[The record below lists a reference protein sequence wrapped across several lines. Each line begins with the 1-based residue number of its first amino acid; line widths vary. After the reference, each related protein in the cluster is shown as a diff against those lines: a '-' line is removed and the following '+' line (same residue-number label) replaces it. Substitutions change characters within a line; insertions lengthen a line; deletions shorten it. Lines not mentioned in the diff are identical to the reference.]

1 MIEEITYPHF
11 GPIAGLYPNPGILL
25 GHDIYWTLKED
36 GSNIGCYLDADDNL
50 QIRSRNQKVA
60 SPLFFKIFES
70 TGYIAGITEA
80 LLHARDY
87 GNEYMIFGELM
98 TKGKSP
104 TRIEYHTEN
113 KYTIFDIFSMKINEP
128 EVGGFLPYSRVHQ
141 EAHHMNVPVVELMRL
156 SNVNNL
162 ESLYSIR
169 DELLAECEER
179 KKEGVVG
186 KVYKK
191 IGVDD
196 YCFVKEKLDSVKF
209 DKVKTDDEP
218 YKVVLPDLPSS
229 EIYGA
234 IEKAR
239 ADLGDEF
246 RMIQKAM
253 PLIAKYVGEECRK
266 HHCGNVKNLIG
277 YYKQRLE
284 DLR

>member
-60 SPLFFKIFES
+60 SPLFFKIIES
-70 TGYIAGITEA
+70 TGYIADITEA

-113 KYTIFDIFSMKINEP
+113 KYTIFDIFSMKNNEP

-156 SNVNNL
+156 SNVN
-162 ESLYSIR
+162 EISSLYTIGMSCLQSVKR
-169 DELLAECEER
+169 GR
-179 KKEGVVG
+179 KK
-186 KVYKK
+186 
-191 IGVDD
+191 
-196 YCFVKEKLDSVKF
+196 
-209 DKVKTDDEP
+209 
-218 YKVVLPDLPSS
+218 VL
-229 EIYGA
+229 
-234 IEKAR
+234 
-239 ADLGDEF
+239 
-246 RMIQKAM
+246 
-253 PLIAKYVGEECRK
+253 
-266 HHCGNVKNLIG
+266 
-277 YYKQRLE
+277 LE
-284 DLR
+284 RYIKR